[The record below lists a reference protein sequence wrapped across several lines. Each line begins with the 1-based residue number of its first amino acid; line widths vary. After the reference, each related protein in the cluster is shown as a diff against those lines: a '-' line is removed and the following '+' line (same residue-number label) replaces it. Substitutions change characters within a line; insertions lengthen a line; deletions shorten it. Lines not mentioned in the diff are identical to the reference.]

1 MFFSFTLFKLIQLQY
16 FTFSSY
22 FTCLRFVIYEVVENP
37 KVCTI
42 NQRQNKN
49 EIKKKKDMNI
59 KRFEVEQS
67 KQQRNEGFFFI

>member
-49 EIKKKKDMNI
+49 EIKKKKRYEYKEVRSRAKQAI
-59 KRFEVEQS
+59 K
-67 KQQRNEGFFFI
+67 K